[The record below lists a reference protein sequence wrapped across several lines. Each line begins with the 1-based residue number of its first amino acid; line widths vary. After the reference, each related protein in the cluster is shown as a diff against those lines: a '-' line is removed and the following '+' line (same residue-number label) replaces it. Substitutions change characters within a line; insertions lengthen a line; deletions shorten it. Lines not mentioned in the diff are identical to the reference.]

1 MFLTGYIFFRNVENI
16 NDKTREIKIDIFIF
30 FFIAL
35 FGSSLI
41 CGFLVGVA
49 KFLTGNSFFD

>member
-30 FFIAL
+30 FIAL